1 MQSRET
7 TLREL
12 CSRHEQDHV
21 FTFWDRLTPDQRDM
35 LLSDL
40 ERVRFE
46 EMPALLRIVAAGTEH
61 PHYDRIE
68 PPVCVRRPVDT
79 RGDERTALG
88 ESLLSRSAV
97 AALLVAGGQGTRLGF
112 DGPKGAFR
120 ISPVRQKPLFQLFA
134 EQILATDR
142 RYGGR
147 TRWYIMTSEANDAET
162 RAFFEQHRRFGLP
175 LDQIS
180 FFKQGSMPAFSLD
193 GRMILESPHRLALS
207 PDGHGGSL
215 LAMATTGVLADMAGR
230 GIEHVG
236 YFQVD
241 NPLVR
246 CLDPFFIGL
255 HAERGSEMSS
265 KTVPKASDDE
275 KVGVFAICD
284 GVLRVLEYSDLPN
297 ELAKARQPDGSR
309 RFDAGSIAVHIL
321 ARTFVER
328 LTADPAAFR
337 LPWHR
342 AVKKVSSVDLRTGQM
357 VQPNAPNAVKLEAFV
372 FDALPLAKN
381 PVILE
386 TNRREEFS
394 PVKNATGVDSVE
406 TSQRALSDRAARWL
420 ESAGVRV
427 PRTAAGEYSGRY
439 EISPL
444 RAMEAAHLR
453 EGPPLPREVRG
464 DVYVD
469 AT

>member
-1 MQSRET
+1 MQSRESS
-7 TLREL
+7 LREL
-12 CSRHEQDHV
+12 CRRHGQEHV
-21 FTFWDRLTPDQRDM
+21 FTFWDRLTHEQRDM
-35 LLSDL
+35 LLADL

-46 EMPALLRIVAAGTEH
+46 EMPALLRIVAAGAEH
-61 PHYDRIE
+61 AHYDRIE
-68 PPVCVRRPVDT
+68 PPICDRRPADP
-79 RGDERTALG
+79 RGDSRCRLG

-112 DGPKGAFR
+112 DGPKGAFP
-120 ISPVRQKPLFQLFA
+120 ISPVRRKPLFQLFA

-142 RYGGR
+142 RFGGR
-147 TRWYIMTSEANDAET
+147 THWYIMTSEANDSDT
-162 RAFFEQHRRFGLP
+162 RAFFEQRRHFGLP
-175 LDQIS
+175 ADQIT

-193 GRMILESPHRLALS
+193 GRMILESPYRLALS

-215 LAMATTGVLADMAGR
+215 LAMATTGVLADMARR
-230 GIEHVG
+230 GIEVIS

-265 KTVPKASDDE
+265 KMVPKASDDE

-284 GVLRVLEYSDLPN
+284 GVLRVLEYSDLPA
-297 ELAKARQPDGSR
+297 ELASARQPDGTR
-309 RFDAGSIAVHIL
+309 RFDAGSIAVHVL
-321 ARTFVER
+321 ARAFVER
-328 LTADPAAFR
+328 LTADPASFR

-342 AVKKVSSVDLRTGQM
+342 AVKKVPFIDVKTGAL
-357 VQPNAPNAVKLEAFV
+357 VQPEGPNAVKLEAFV
-372 FDALPLAKN
+372 FDALPLARN

-386 TNRREEFS
+386 TDRREEFS

-406 TSQRALSDRAARWL
+406 TAQRALSDRAARWL

-427 PRTAAGEYSGRY
+427 PRMADGAYAGRC

-444 RAMEAAHLR
+444 RALEAVHLR
-453 EGPPLPREVRG
+453 EGPPLPPEVSG
-464 DVYVD
+464 DVYID
-469 AT
+469 AH